1 MSQAPRSS
9 SGSDRRKAPRVPV
22 GSHVTAR
29 VDADAQAVTLRDI
42 SLGGFLLESS
52 QPFHADSIHQFR
64 IATAA
69 GWETM
74 VTARSVH
81 SRQAPGNAGLYL
93 TGFSFVDPVG
103 PEAERRIHQLIDKVS
118 SVVAY

>member
-1 MSQAPRSS
+1 
-9 SGSDRRKAPRVPV
+9 VPV

-29 VDADAQAVTLRDI
+29 VDAAAQAVTLRDI

-52 QPFHADSIHQFR
+52 QPFHVDAIHQFR
-64 IATAA
+64 IATAN
-69 GWETM
+69 GWETV

-81 SRQAPGNAGLYL
+81 CRQPTADGVYL
-93 TGFSFVDPVG
+93 TGFAFVDPVG

-118 SVVAY
+118 SVVTY

>member
-9 SGSDRRKAPRVPV
+9 SGPERRKAARVPV
-22 GSHVTAR
+22 GAHVTAH
-29 VDADAQAVTLRDI
+29 VEADAQSVTLRDI
-42 SLGGFLLESS
+42 SLGGFLLEST
-52 QPFHADSIHQFR
+52 QPFHVDAIHQFR
-64 IATAA
+64 IATAT
-69 GWETM
+69 GWETV

-81 SRQAPGNAGLYL
+81 CRQAAGSSVYL
-93 TGFSFVDPVG
+93 TGFAFVDPTG